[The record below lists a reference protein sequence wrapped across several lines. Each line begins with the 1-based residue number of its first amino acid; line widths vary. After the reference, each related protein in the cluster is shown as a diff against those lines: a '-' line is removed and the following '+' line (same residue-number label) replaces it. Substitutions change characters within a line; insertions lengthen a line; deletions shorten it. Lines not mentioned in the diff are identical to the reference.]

1 MSALTL
7 IADRR
12 FLIVDDD
19 PLILASCEERLVRFE
34 ATAFTAEDI
43 AQALRRA
50 EEEQPDFVL
59 LDLTIGEQVVTADVV
74 GCFQQALQTLERRVI
89 LHSAVSATE
98 LYQQAHRLSALG
110 AVQKTGD
117 ERIFLHRVSRLIE
130 LSLAI
135 AGGATDR
142 PSIPY

>member
-1 MSALTL
+1 MRELAL
-7 IADRR
+7 IVDRR

-19 PLILASCEERLVRFE
+19 PLILASCAEQLIRFE
-34 ATAFTAEDI
+34 ATAFIAEDI
-43 AQALRRA
+43 AQGLRLA

-59 LDLTIGEQVVTADVV
+59 LDLTIGEQVVSTDVV
-74 GCFQQALQTLERRVI
+74 GHFQQALQTSERRVI